1 MNNITPQDINAM
13 VAHWLSVPA
22 GSYLGS
28 DYGNGLNDLL
38 QLPISVIGLEA
49 DKQLAKL
56 LLDVPI
62 LAALPEGSINIY
74 RVPTPNATDSA
85 TIAVEVLGQIIT
97 ANGVIA

>member
-1 MNNITPQDINAM
+1 
-13 VAHWLSVPA
+13 
-22 GSYLGS
+22 
-28 DYGNGLNDLL
+28 
-38 QLPISVIGLEA
+38 
-49 DKQLAKL
+49 
-56 LLDVPI
+56 VPI